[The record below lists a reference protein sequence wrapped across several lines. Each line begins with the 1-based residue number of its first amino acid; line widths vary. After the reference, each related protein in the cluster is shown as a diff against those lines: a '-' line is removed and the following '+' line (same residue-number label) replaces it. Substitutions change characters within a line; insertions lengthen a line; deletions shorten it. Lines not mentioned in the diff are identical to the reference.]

1 MSRWPKKETSDSV
14 TEKPTP
20 RISVLERRLQNPF
33 GEPSQTIRF
42 KARGDCL
49 VEGHWFN
56 EATRPGQIHRAKE
69 LGWVP
74 VVPDMI
80 EDMDSIGYHTI
91 SAAHQIVRGQRGE
104 EVLMWMP
111 QSDYQ
116 RIQFAKA
123 KKNLDD
129 MRDFDKEK
137 HKMLNAAAAK
147 YGGQSADYL
156 NRHVGPVGSVMDNLE
171 RVERIEDENS

>member
-1 MSRWPKKETSDSV
+1 MAKKETP
-14 TEKPTP
+14 EPKAKP

-42 KARGDCL
+42 KAAGTPI
-49 VEGHWFN
+49 EAHWFN

-74 VVPDMI
+74 VDADMI
-80 EDMDSIGYHTI
+80 EDLDSIGFHTVN
-91 SAAHQIVRGQRGE
+91 AAHQITRGARGE

-111 QSDYQ
+111 KDDYQ

-123 KKNLDD
+123 KKNMED
-129 MRDFDKEK
+129 MHDFDKEK
-137 HKMLNAAAAK
+137 HKMINAAASQF
-147 YGGQSADYL
+147 GGQAADYL
-156 NRHVGPVGSVMDNLE
+156 SRHVGPVGGVRDDY
-171 RVERIEDENS
+171 ERIERTEGEE